1 MQSSSEGDPAV
12 RLVKSAT
19 APNQPSS
26 VPVLM
31 EKSDVPIEG
40 GVENEGNEIT
50 NIVLDS
56 QVVALRAT
64 KVHFFLNFRNFS
76 RFFFEY

>member
-1 MQSSSEGDPAV
+1 MSQARKNSMMQSSSEGDPAV

-40 GVENEGNEIT
+40 GVENDGN
-50 NIVLDS
+50 
-56 QVVALRAT
+56 
-64 KVHFFLNFRNFS
+64 
-76 RFFFEY
+76 